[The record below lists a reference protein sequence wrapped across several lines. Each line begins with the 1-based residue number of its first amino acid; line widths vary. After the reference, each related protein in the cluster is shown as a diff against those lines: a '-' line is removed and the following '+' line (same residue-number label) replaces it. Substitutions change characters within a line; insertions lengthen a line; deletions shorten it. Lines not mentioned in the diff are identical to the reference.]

1 MTVRICKGLALFASL
16 LSGSVAFSQN
26 SLSLQDALKAAI
38 ANNPALKAQRMNI
51 DVAGADVVT
60 ARLRPNLNLSNQTIN
75 LTRKSDFAPN
85 TDWINGLNRQTMW
98 QLYKPIQ
105 WPGQRQGKIGLA
117 RQNQVLSQKQFEQT
131 QRDLLLNVAA
141 KWLHAWT
148 SNKQLNLLSQAKN
161 NLDSLV
167 SINKYRLQ
175 KQVISETDLTR
186 TQLLASQFEI
196 QIRNATLEYNNS
208 LRELA
213 FLTGLGSPV
222 TVDTVHGFTQHIP
235 LVSDSLM
242 SYALDTRPDVAV
254 ARAGIDVANSNA
266 RLQKALAYPTPD
278 IGVLYNPQN
287 KIPYWGIYAAV
298 DLPFFSRNQGE
309 IKKAKLLQDQSALQM
324 NALQLQV
331 ATEVD
336 NAYKSYAIQ
345 KQNTQ
350 KFIQLQQ
357 QAQTILDNVRYAYLH
372 GGTTIVDFLEAQ
384 RSWLETQQQ
393 YYETLQQY
401 SESYIQLLYVTGKM
415 GQLTQTTE

>member
-1 MTVRICKGLALFASL
+1 MTVSIRKGLVLLAGL
-16 LSGSVAFSQN
+16 LSGPVVFAQSN
-26 SLSLQDALKAAI
+26 LSLQDALKAAI
-38 ANNPALKAQRMNI
+38 ANNPTLKAQRMNI
-51 DVAGADVVT
+51 DAAGADIIT

-85 TDWINGLNRQTMW
+85 TEWTNGLNRQTQW

-105 WPGQRQGKIGLA
+105 WPGQRQGKIDFA
-117 RQNQVLSQKQFEQT
+117 RQSQVLSQKQYEQS
-131 QRDLLLNVAA
+131 QRDLLLDVAD

-148 SNKQLNLLSQAKN
+148 SNKQLSLLSQAKS

-196 QIRNATLEYNNS
+196 QIRNALLEYNNS

-213 FLTGLGSPV
+213 YLTGMGTAVS
-222 TVDTVHGFTQHIP
+222 VDTGHGFTQHIP
-235 LVSDSLM
+235 LAADSLM
-242 SYALDTRPDVAV
+242 ADALNERPDVAA
-254 ARAGIDVANSNA
+254 ARAGIDVANSNS

-278 IGVLYNPQN
+278 VGVLYNPQN
-287 KIPYWGIYAAV
+287 TIPYWGVYAAI

-309 IKKAKLLQDQSALQM
+309 IKKAKILQEQSAQQM

-336 NAYKSYAIQ
+336 NAYKRYNTQ

-350 KFIQLQQ
+350 KFAQLQQ
-357 QAQTILDNVRYAYLH
+357 QAQTILDNVKYAYLH

-415 GQLTQTTE
+415 TRLAEAAE